1 MIQNGSQN
9 SSLNLMESAQL
20 GKTNQIIPYTGRKTI
35 KTTIAVKKCEM
46 KCIEVLKDSGI
57 CDRIF
62 LTDFNQITVYQR
74 SRRNA
79 V

>member
-1 MIQNGSQN
+1 MSNKMIQNGSQN

-46 KCIEVLKDSGI
+46 FVMIEGI
-57 CDRIF
+57 
-62 LTDFNQITVYQR
+62 LEN
-74 SRRNA
+74 
-79 V
+79 